1 MEIRNLIDLVST
13 FRTEE
18 ECLRFLGDMRGE
30 WNPYSN
36 GKVWRCKGGRLMDSV
51 SKRTFTIK
59 TGTIYEGSK
68 VPLLKWFACIGL
80 MCSVKKGLSSH
91 QMALE
96 IGVSQPTAWHMMMK
110 VRCCMSQVRKPYEG
124 VVMVDE
130 VYLVPQTR
138 KEHRIEG
145 LPSKKGKNIIKKQYP
160 IFSMISEEGKIHLNH
175 VPHTDITN
183 IHSLIKKYIDP
194 TATIV
199 HDEYKTYKGLVK
211 RGCCREVKVVNHSK
225 WQFTTPDGYTTNPV
239 ENMHK
244 HLRSFV
250 RSHNNSH
257 VAQGFYLQR
266 YLDHY
271 VWLWNREHKSFHH
284 SFMEGVRIT
293 IRAFN

>member
-1 MEIRNLIDLVST
+1 MAINNLIDLVSS

-18 ECLRFLGDMRGE
+18 ECMDFLVGIRGNF
-30 WNPYSN
+30 NPYSN
-36 GKVWRCKGGRLMDSV
+36 GKVWKCRGGKMIDSV
-51 SKRTFTIK
+51 TKKTFTVK

-96 IGVSQPTAWHMMMK
+96 IGVSQPTAWVMMMK
-110 VRCCMSQVRKPYEG
+110 VRGCLQQVNKPLNG
-124 VVMVDE
+124 TVMIDE

-145 LPSKKGKNIIKKQYP
+145 LPSRKGKNIIKRQYP
-160 IFSMISEEGKIHLNH
+160 IFSMISEEGKIHLFH
-175 VPHTDITN
+175 IKHP
-183 IHSLIKKYIDP
+183 SKAEMYPLIKKYIDP

-199 HDEYKTYKGLVK
+199 HDELKTYLSLVREGCCNEVK
-211 RGCCREVKVVNHSK
+211 RVNHSK
-225 WQFTTPDGYTTNPV
+225 WEFVTHDGYTTNPV

-257 VAQGFYLQR
+257 VAQRSYLQL

-284 SFMEGVRIT
+284 SFMEGVKAT
-293 IRAFN
+293 LQM